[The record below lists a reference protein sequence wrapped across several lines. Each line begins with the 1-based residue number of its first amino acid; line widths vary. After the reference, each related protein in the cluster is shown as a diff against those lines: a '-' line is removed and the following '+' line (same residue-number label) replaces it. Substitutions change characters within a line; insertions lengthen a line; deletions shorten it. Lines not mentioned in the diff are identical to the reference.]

1 LTDLTEKKGRYRSR
15 LSAGSIEAQVADDRA
30 VFECVGD
37 FY

>member
-1 LTDLTEKKGRYRSR
+1 LTDLSEKKALERAP
-15 LSAGSIEAQVADDRA
+15 SAGSLEVQVADDRA